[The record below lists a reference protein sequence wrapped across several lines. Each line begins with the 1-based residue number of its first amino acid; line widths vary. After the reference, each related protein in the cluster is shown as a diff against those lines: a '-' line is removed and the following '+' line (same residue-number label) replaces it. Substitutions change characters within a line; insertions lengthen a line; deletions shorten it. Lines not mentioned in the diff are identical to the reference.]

1 MAPDVRAT
9 ADISSIVGNYYD
21 KLMLERLV
29 ANAVLYK
36 LSDKRKIPKGIGN
49 VMKMN
54 RFTNF
59 PTTTT
64 RITEGVVPTQTY
76 LSGSAVTATLYQ
88 LGAWTPVSDLLQV
101 GSFAR
106 VVEECVA
113 NFGDSAATS
122 VDTSIMYDLMSDERD
137 DGDEGPQTD
146 TAHMSCWFGA
156 LQGGISSIYISADGT
171 TLTNALAMSLFSADV
186 TASAGH
192 YLDLDKIT
200 RTVNKLREGNVRPY
214 EDGFYRCIAHPNAMM
229 EIQRTGEWQE
239 YNKYT
244 RPEVL
249 DKGFVGKAN
258 GVKFYESTIM
268 YQTNTAPLSSASTSL
283 SLSFSLIWGKGAFAV
298 TELDTMRGVK
308 TYVKAPNKYDTSNPI
323 DQWSTIGWKITM
335 VGKTLNGNCGYFLTS
350 IVS

>member
-1 MAPDVRAT
+1 MAPDVRAV

-36 LSDKRKIPKGIGN
+36 LADKRPIPKGISN
-49 VMKMN
+49 VINMN

-64 RITEGVVPTQTY
+64 KLTEGIVPTQTY
-76 LSGSAVTATLYQ
+76 LSGTAVTATLYQ
-88 LGAWTPVSDLLQV
+88 LAAWTAISDVLELT
-101 GSFAR
+101 SFSR
-106 VVEECVA
+106 VIQEAVA

-122 VDTSIMYDLMSDERD
+122 VDTRIMYDLMSESEDETPAD
-137 DGDEGPQTD
+137 DSQ
-146 TAHMSCWFGA
+146 HMSTWFGA
-156 LQGGISSIYISADGT
+156 LQGGLSSVYISANLT

-192 YLDLDKIT
+192 YPDLDKVRVIV
-200 RTVNKLREGNVRPY
+200 RKLRAANCRPY
-214 EDGFYRCIAHPNAMM
+214 SDGYYRCVAHPDFMM
-229 EIQRTGEWQE
+229 QIERTGEWQE
-239 YNKYT
+239 FNKYT

-249 DKGFVGKAN
+249 DKGFVGKAE

-283 SLSFSLIWGKGAFAV
+283 SLSFALIWGQGAWACA
-298 TELDTMRGVK
+298 ELNTDRGVK
-308 TYVKAPNKYDTSNPI
+308 TYTKAPNKFDTSNPVN
-323 DQWSTIGWKITM
+323 QWSTIGWKILM
-335 VGKTLNGNCGYFLTS
+335 AGKKLNGNCGYFLS
-350 IVS
+350 AIVA